1 MYEQLVRIRMVE
13 EAIVALYPQQE
24 MRCPTHLSVGQE
36 APAVGISAHLATS
49 DLVFGG
55 HRSHAHY
62 LAKGGNLKAM
72 LAELYGNDGSMLAS
86 HPAPGDRA
94 VKLAR
99 QHAQVLK
106 SLEFDALP
114 VIRMQ
119 ADVQNMGYAAGLA
132 AATSAARAV
141 RRSRGRSQATSN
153 DGSTIM
159 GVRCRTLIKDRRA
172 VRDPTCL
179 QMAITVR

>member
-72 LAELYGNDGSMLAS
+72 LAE
-86 HPAPGDRA
+86 
-94 VKLAR
+94 
-99 QHAQVLK
+99 AQGELG
-106 SLEFDALP
+106 
-114 VIRMQ
+114 VIPS
-119 ADVQNMGYAAGLA
+119 AAGTAIAAICKGLA
-132 AATSAARAV
+132 LDAE
-141 RRSRGRSQATSN
+141 
-153 DGSTIM
+153 TILE
-159 GVRCRTLIKDRRA
+159 GA
-172 VRDPTCL
+172 P
-179 QMAITVR
+179 